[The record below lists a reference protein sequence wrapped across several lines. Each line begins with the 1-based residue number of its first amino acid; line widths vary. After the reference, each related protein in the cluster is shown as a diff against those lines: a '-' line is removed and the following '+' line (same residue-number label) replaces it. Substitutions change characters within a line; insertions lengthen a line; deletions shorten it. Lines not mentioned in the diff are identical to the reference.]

1 MTQLECD
8 QGLGPPFTTIEFSYY
23 NLLNPAYTYI
33 SYIAWE
39 RISRKRLRIPRPIYT
54 NHNELILFRYISRF
68 CDPVIIKPGPLS
80 DVTYACWG
88 LAKPSDRLDW
98 YLDSSDWKW

>member
-23 NLLNPAYTYI
+23 NLLNPAYQ
-33 SYIAWE
+33 
-39 RISRKRLRIPRPIYT
+39 PIYT
-54 NHNELILFRYISRF
+54 NHNELILFRF